1 MRKKLIAYSFLPVL
15 GLGIFGVNFASA
27 YGIFGGFGNIAPDE
41 VATRQQNLFQ
51 EQATIL
57 GLNIDDVKNAWADGK
72 SIKQL
77 MEEKGIAKEQ
87 VAAKTKELKLQQLKT
102 QLNALV
108 AKGVITQAQADK
120 RLQVMQSQIENS
132 KGRKGMKMGR
142 WFK

>member
-57 GLNIDDVKNAWADGK
+57 GLNIDDVKNEA
-72 SIKQL
+72 
-77 MEEKGIAKEQ
+77 
-87 VAAKTKELKLQQLKT
+87 TY
-102 QLNALV
+102 
-108 AKGVITQAQADK
+108 
-120 RLQVMQSQIENS
+120 
-132 KGRKGMKMGR
+132 GRKRNRQRTSGGKDQGIETSAIEDAAQRAGR
-142 WFK
+142 QGSNYSSAS